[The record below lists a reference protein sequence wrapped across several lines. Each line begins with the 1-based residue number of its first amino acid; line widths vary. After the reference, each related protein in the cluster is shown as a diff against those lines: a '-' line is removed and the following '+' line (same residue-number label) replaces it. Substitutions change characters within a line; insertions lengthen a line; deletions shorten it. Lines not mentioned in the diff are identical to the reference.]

1 MDGLAGAGDRVSPD
15 DDITVS
21 DDDFTV
27 SQDTEFDEQSD
38 VADDDERTIDD
49 SLDDEVPGVDA
60 ERRVD
65 LADEPGAAADD
76 E

>member
-1 MDGLAGAGDRVSPD
+1 MDGLGGAGDGVSP
-15 DDITVS
+15 

-27 SQDTEFDEQSD
+27 SQDTEFDEPGD
-38 VADDDERTIDD
+38 LAADDERSIDD

-65 LADEPGAAADD
+65 LADEPGAAAD

>member
-1 MDGLAGAGDRVSPD
+1 MDGLAGAGDDLSPD
-15 DDITVS
+15 DE
-21 DDDFTV
+21 FTV
-27 SQDTEFDEQSD
+27 SQDMEFEELDD
-38 VADDDERTIDD
+38 AADDDERAIDD

-65 LADEPGAAADD
+65 LGDEPGAAV

>member
-1 MDGLAGAGDRVSPD
+1 MDGLAGAGDGVTP
-15 DDITVS
+15 

-27 SQDTEFDEQSD
+27 SQDTEFDEPDD
-38 VADDDERTIDD
+38 VADDDERPIDD

-65 LADEPGAAADD
+65 LADDRGPAA
-76 E
+76 EE

>member
-1 MDGLAGAGDRVSPD
+1 MDGLAGAGDGVTP
-15 DDITVS
+15 

-27 SQDTEFDEQSD
+27 SQDTEFDEPGD
-38 VADDDERTIDD
+38 VADDDERTVDD
-49 SLDDEVPGVDA
+49 SLDDELPGVDA

-65 LADEPGAAADD
+65 LADERAPATD

>member
-1 MDGLAGAGDRVSPD
+1 MDGLAGAGDSVSP
-15 DDITVS
+15 

-27 SQDTEFDEQSD
+27 SQDTEFDELED
-38 VADDDERTIDD
+38 AADDDERAIDD

-65 LADEPGAAADD
+65 LADEGVAAA
-76 E
+76 EE

>member
-1 MDGLAGAGDRVSPD
+1 MDELAGAGAEFAPD
-15 DDITVS
+15 

-27 SQDTEFDEQSD
+27 SQDTEFDEAD
-38 VADDDERTIDD
+38 EAHDDDGRP
-49 SLDDEVPGVDA
+49 LDDVLDEEVEGLDA

-65 LADEPGAAADD
+65 LGDERAAVAGDA

>member
-1 MDGLAGAGDRVSPD
+1 MDSLGGAGDGVSP
-15 DDITVS
+15 

-27 SQDTEFDEQSD
+27 SQDTEFDEPGD
-38 VADDDERTIDD
+38 VADDDERSIDD

-65 LADEPGAAADD
+65 LADEPGAVAD

>member
-1 MDGLAGAGDRVSPD
+1 MDGLGRAGDGVSP
-15 DDITVS
+15 

-27 SQDTEFDEQSD
+27 SQDTEFDEPGD
-38 VADDDERTIDD
+38 VADDDERSIDD

-65 LADEPGAAADD
+65 LADEPGAVAD